1 MQRSGTFSL
10 QHLLRPC
17 LHPGARAALLSHVQT
32 MLRHATLLIHAR
44 FQCQRLRSGQL
55 QLLREISPLPNGH
68 TTQPHVKLL
77 NLLPHCHV
85 ALTHKLASTLA
96 LTPKVAMPPWV
107 LMLHRCLPQLQLAIA
122 PFPRSH
128 AQLPCTKVYYNSQGH
143 SWHSSCLLQ
152 PLETIAQLPSCHRA
166 LPQKSDRCL
175 GWLQI
180 PPRIS
185 THGSDHVPPQ
195 NPRLS
200 SHVQPWLPT
209 AATVQHL

>member
-1 MQRSGTFSL
+1 MQCCLSISCGRVHISSNLQQHLHHFATTSCIWKKRTTETRTLDPDGTGGEMQRSGTFSL

-107 LMLHRCLPQLQLAIA
+107 
-122 PFPRSH
+122 
-128 AQLPCTKVYYNSQGH
+128 
-143 SWHSSCLLQ
+143 
-152 PLETIAQLPSCHRA
+152 
-166 LPQKSDRCL
+166 
-175 GWLQI
+175 
-180 PPRIS
+180 
-185 THGSDHVPPQ
+185 
-195 NPRLS
+195 
-200 SHVQPWLPT
+200 
-209 AATVQHL
+209 